1 MLKFR
6 SKAPLRLGLGGGGT
20 DVAPYFNQ
28 YGGMVLN
35 ASIDLYAHC
44 TICVTKNHQI
54 TFHALDQKEYF
65 TCETISSLPL
75 DGNMDLYKSI
85 YNRIISQFNGGEP
98 LSFELTTYSDVPSGS
113 GLGGSSTMVVSI
125 LMAFAEWLNLP
136 LGEYEIAHLAYEIE
150 RIDAGIIGGKQ
161 DQYAATFGGFNFM
174 EFYDDDKV
182 IVNPLRIKNWII
194 NEFES
199 SIVLYFTGIQR
210 SASIIEEE
218 KQNALKKLSKTLD
231 AMHEAKEDSIKM
243 KEFLLKGDIKSFATT
258 LAKSWESK
266 KNMASSVSND
276 KIDTVLS
283 IAIKNGAYSGKVSG
297 AGGGGF
303 MFFVVDPV
311 KKYQL
316 VQELSK
322 LGGQVMN
329 FHFIKEGATAWR
341 I

>member
-1 MLKFR
+1 MKFR

-20 DVAPYFNQ
+20 DVSPYFNQ
-28 YGGMVLN
+28 HGGIVLN
-35 ASIDLYAHC
+35 GSLDLYAHC
-44 TICVTKNHQI
+44 TIKVTKNNEI
-54 TFHALDQKEYF
+54 VFHSLDQHESF
-65 TCETISSLPL
+65 TADSTLFLEL
-75 DGNMDLYKSI
+75 DGNMNLYKAI
-85 YNRIISQFNGGEP
+85 YNRLVAQFGNNKP

-113 GLGGSSTMVVSI
+113 GLGGSSTMVVAI
-125 LMAFAEWLNLP
+125 ITAFCEWLNIP

-150 RIDAGIIGGKQ
+150 RIDVGIIGGKQ

-174 EFYDDDKV
+174 EFYDDDRV
-182 IVNPLRIKNWII
+182 IVNPLRVKNWII

-218 KQNALKKLSKTLD
+218 KQNAIMKVSKTLE
-231 AMHEAKEDSIKM
+231 AMHEAKQDAIAM
-243 KEFLLKGDIKSFATT
+243 KECLLKGDIKAFASI
-258 LAKSWESK
+258 LGKSWESK

-276 KIDTVLS
+276 KIDHVLDT
-283 IAIKNGAYSGKVSG
+283 AIKHGAYSGKVSG

-303 MFFVVDPV
+303 MFFIVEPI
-311 KKYQL
+311 KKYHL

-329 FHFIKEGATAWR
+329 FHFTKEGATAWR